1 MVRQKRILIVEDE
14 TPVATA
20 LERALSTP
28 RGGGYWVEWCESGEA
43 ALERL
48 AAARFDLLISD
59 LRLPGISG
67 LELIELSHGAD
78 PHMRCVLMTA
88 FGTPQLEAQA
98 QRLAD
103 AYVPKPFRLHDLIQT
118 ISTVLSEPASLPE

>member
-20 LERALSTP
+20 LGRALSTP
-28 RGGGYWVEWCESGEA
+28 RGGGYWVEYCASGEA

-48 AAARFDLLISD
+48 AGTRFDLLISD
-59 LRLPGISG
+59 LRLPGING
-67 LELIELSHGAD
+67 LELIEMSHGAD

-98 QRLAD
+98 YRLAD

-118 ISTVLSEPASLPE
+118 VHTVLSEPE